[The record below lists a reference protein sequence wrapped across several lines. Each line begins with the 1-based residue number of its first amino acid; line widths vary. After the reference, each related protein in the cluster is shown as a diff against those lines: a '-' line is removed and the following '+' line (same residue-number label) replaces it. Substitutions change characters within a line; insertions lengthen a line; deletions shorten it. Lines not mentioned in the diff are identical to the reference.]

1 MTEMQPSPGRQ
12 PQAEGEAQV
21 ARRETGERTRTHP
34 MYAPRTDIYET
45 EDGLVIMADMPGVRP
60 ESADVTIEQRV
71 LTIRGRSEDQPPE
84 GFSPVYR
91 EYAPGDYER
100 VFTLSEDIDAERI
113 EARVKGGVLR
123 LFLPKAGP
131 AETRRVQIR
140 AD

>member
-1 MTEMQPSPGRQ
+1 MIELVAVFAAGVVFGVLAVAWWHAYRRSRRLHDLRPPV
-12 PQAEGEAQV
+12 EALK
-21 ARRETGERTRTHP
+21 R
-34 MYAPRTDIYET
+34 PRSW
-45 EDGLVIMADMPGVRP
+45 RFW
-60 ESADVTIEQRV
+60 QKHHR
-71 LTIRGRSEDQPPE
+71 PPE